1 MYNYYGVYCN
11 DCFFYIA
18 GLPAISFI
26 GGYTE
31 DGLPI
36 GLQLIGKW
44 TDESTLINVARN
56 MELLL

>member
-1 MYNYYGVYCN
+1 MIV
-11 DCFFYIA
+11 FFYIA